1 MDVMDAAL
9 GSPTPEALVSAWRWQ
24 PLCVAFVVLAAL
36 WYALALRRLPARLRW
51 PWGRTV
57 TFGVGLALFLW
68 ATCGFLGVYANALF
82 WVWTTQL
89 LVLLLV
95 VPTVVMAGQPVALS
109 ALRAAGPGLLDRVA
123 RSRFGRVV
131 ANPLI
136 SPAIVP
142 LVVVLA
148 VFGSLPA
155 WTANSA
161 PFDTVFELL
170 VFLLG
175 AAVALPIVTVD
186 VERSSQAVGLALTV
200 GLLELALVTMPGIAL
215 RVATEPGPFFDQRSV
230 FPWSPDALADQRLAG
245 AVLWCVAAV
254 LGLPFLA
261 AIFWRWRRADAR
273 EAAETDLVL
282 DAEHIAHGEDP
293 DSTMPVADPPW
304 WLSDPELRRRFGG
317 PQAPPST

>member
-1 MDVMDAAL
+1 MDAAL

-24 PLCVAFVVLAAL
+24 PVCVAFVVLAAL
-36 WYALALRRLPARLRW
+36 GYALALRRLPPRPRW

-57 TFGVGLALFLW
+57 TFGVGLALFVW

-82 WVWTTQL
+82 WAWTTQL

-95 VPTVVMAGQPVALS
+95 VPTVLMAGQPVALS
-109 ALRAAGPGLLDRVA
+109 GLRAAGPGLLARLA
-123 RSRFGRVV
+123 RSRFGRVI

-148 VFGSLPA
+148 VFGPLPA
-155 WTANSA
+155 WTAASP

-170 VFLLG
+170 VLLLG
-175 AAVALPIVTVD
+175 AAVALPVVTIDVD
-186 VERSSQAVGLALTV
+186 RSSQAVGLTLTV

-215 RVATEPGPFFDQRSV
+215 RVATEPGQFFDQRSV
-230 FPWSPDALADQRLAG
+230 FSWSPDPLADQRLAG

-254 LGLPFLA
+254 LGLPFFA
-261 AIFWRWRRADAR
+261 AVFWRWLRADAR
-273 EAAETDLVL
+273 EAAETDVVL

-304 WLSDPELRRRFGG
+304 WLSDAELRRRFGG
-317 PQAPPST
+317 PQVPPTG